1 MLLSLL
7 KLSEKH
13 KMNKYFF
20 GFVFQTSVDGRD
32 QLIPLCQPIQISPLN
47 D

>member
-7 KLSEKH
+7 KLSEEH

-20 GFVFQTSVDGRD
+20 LIRISDFSESERD
-32 QLIPLCQPIQISPLN
+32 QLIPLCQPIQIA
-47 D
+47 